1 MKKLQIKRILALVAA
16 VCMLLVT
23 VTSALPVA
31 AADPTVVYEFHATTD
46 WTGQKNGTVTIGTCS
61 KGPAY
66 TYIKFSKFGTIYIG
80 DYDLTKAGSVVFD
93 VTGAGKNW
101 ETDYPDAHT
110 IQFCADFEGQRVVGE
125 SKMVATKGYGEEMF
139 TQTVYLADGYNGPLY
154 IRLNCGT
161 GHEYCI
167 ANLKFYERTGDEPE
181 VTLPD
186 EPTTE
191 PDADPEEG
199 VVYQFTPK
207 EGYAGEKSSNVT
219 IGRTS
224 KGPAYTY
231 VKLSKYGYIYIGDYD
246 LSKVQTLTMDVTG
259 ALKSWIEDYPDG
271 YTVRLC
277 KNAEGTEVLAESNMV
292 ATIGYGNAVYPQY
305 MAIDTDYSGP
315 VYMFLNCSTGHEYCV
330 TNLKFYEADV
340 IPAISEK
347 PMDENTLYSLNIT
360 EEWVA
365 ALPENAYT
373 GVKFGVGS
381 AGAGYNWIK
390 FNHKYNGENFVYLGD
405 FDLSGVGTI
414 AFDAATSAE
423 SKFTK
428 FARLV
433 FSKDA
438 AGTEILTSV
447 AAQSG
452 LGWVN
457 PAESKAYL
465 NTDYNG
471 PVYVSFMDSGCTD
484 GYFAGNFRFLKKTG
498 NEPLE
503 ESEIPTYTPPTHEY
517 GPDEVTPTHSVYAT
531 PDWINGLQDGQM
543 AGVTHGFAGQLGD
556 DYYLYYFEQGENYLY
571 VGDFDLSALDFLTID
586 FVSEQAELP
595 AGTVLRLV
603 TSPDCQTVLAETSAL
618 TGEGLAKLSVVT
630 VPLDCEYNGP
640 VYLMLAGE
648 GMQGVFGVSCIRF
661 YTTEGGEEITFPEE
675 DLDTTAEPE
684 TNEGTEPD
692 TNGESD
698 TGLLPSDTTAEPSET
713 NPEKKG
719 CGSVVTVL
727 MLPLMA
733 TLAWALRRKEY

>member
-1 MKKLQIKRILALVAA
+1 MKNLQAKRLCALAAA
-16 VCMLLVT
+16 ALLFLLTAV
-23 VTSALPVA
+23 SALPA
-31 AADPTVVYEFHATTD
+31 FAEDSAVVYQFTATED
-46 WTGQKNGTVTIGTCS
+46 WDGQRNANAAIGKCS
-61 KGPAY
+61 KGPDY
-66 TYIKFSKFGTIYIG
+66 TYLKFKSYGTIYIG
-80 DYDLTKAGSVVFD
+80 DYDLSKVGSVTFD

-101 ETDYPDAHT
+101 EVDYPDAHT
-110 IQFCADFEGQRVVGE
+110 LQFCADFEGQRVVGE

-167 ANLKFYERTGDEPE
+167 ANLKFYERTGDEPD
-181 VTLPD
+181 VGIPD

-191 PDADPEEG
+191 PEPELGEG
-199 VVYQFTPK
+199 VVYRFDPK
-207 EGYAGEKSSNVT
+207 ESYTGEKNANVS

-224 KGPAYTY
+224 KGPAHTY
-231 VKLSKYGYIYIGDYD
+231 IKFKKFGSIYIGDYD
-246 LSKVQTLTMDVTG
+246 LSKVKTLAVDVTG
-259 ALKSWIEDYPDG
+259 ALKAWVEDYPDA
-271 YTVRLC
+271 YTLRLC
-277 KNAEGTEVLAESNMV
+277 KDFEGQEVIAESNMV
-292 ATIGYGNAVYPQY
+292 ATVGYGNAVYQQY
-305 MAIDTDYSGP
+305 MAIDTDYNGP
-315 VYMFLNCSTGHEYCV
+315 VYMFLNCQTGHEYCV
-330 TNLKFYEADV
+330 TNLKFYADDV
-340 IPAISEK
+340 IPAA
-347 PMDENTLYSLNIT
+347 PQMPVDENTLYTVEIT
-360 EEWVA
+360 DEWVS
-365 ALPENAYT
+365 ALPENAHT

-414 AFDAATSAE
+414 AFDTATSAE

-531 PDWINGLQDGQM
+531 PDWIKGLQDGQM

-556 DYYLYYFEQGENYLY
+556 EYYLYYFEQGENYLY

-603 TSPDCQTVLAETSAL
+603 TAPDCQTVLAETSSL

-648 GMQGVFGVSCIRF
+648 GMQGVLGVSCIRF

-675 DLDTTAEPE
+675 DLDTTDEPE

-727 MLPLMA
+727 TLPFMA